1 MFFKDVIGQQAVKDK
16 LIRSVKEQRVS
27 HTQLFLGSEGTG
39 NLSLALAFA
48 QYVNCEKRPDAD
60 SCGKCTSCIKA
71 QKLIHPDVHFTF
83 PTIKAKDRNALSS
96 EYMKEWRAALLENPY
111 LNYLDWVT
119 RIAEENKQ
127 GNISADECRE
137 VFSKLSLKVFESE
150 YKILILWMPER
161 LGKEGNILLK
171 LFEEPSEKTLILL
184 VAENLNL
191 LLPTIISRSQV
202 LQIPRIDDNS
212 LIDVLINRHD
222 LSRQNAAR
230 IVRRADGNYHEA
242 LRLINQVE
250 DNNQEL
256 FNQWMQVLYKN
267 DISELV
273 KWVEDIAQIGREN
286 QKSFFRYGLEFL
298 HECILMQQVGQQ
310 QSRLQEEEKRLAT
323 WLSQHM
329 RIEDWQQMAESFDN
343 SHYHIERNAHPKILY
358 MNLSLRLMRMI
369 SRKKLSLSA

>member
-1 MFFKDVIGQQAVKDK
+1 
-16 LIRSVKEQRVS
+16 
-27 HTQLFLGSEGTG
+27 
-39 NLSLALAFA
+39 
-48 QYVNCEKRPDAD
+48 
-60 SCGKCTSCIKA
+60 
-71 QKLIHPDVHFTF
+71 
-83 PTIKAKDRNALSS
+83 
-96 EYMKEWRAALLENPY
+96 
-111 LNYLDWVT
+111 
-119 RIAEENKQ
+119 
-127 GNISADECRE
+127 
-137 VFSKLSLKVFESE
+137 
-150 YKILILWMPER
+150 
-161 LGKEGNILLK
+161 
-171 LFEEPSEKTLILL
+171 
-184 VAENLNL
+184 
-191 LLPTIISRSQV
+191 
-202 LQIPRIDDNS
+202 
-212 LIDVLINRHD
+212 
-222 LSRQNAAR
+222 
-230 IVRRADGNYHEA
+230 VRRADGNYHEA